1 MSKNCPLDKEYTHAC
16 CEGTSN
22 FGDSC
27 IDEERHEAREVCKLG
42 SILQTKKASKE
53 DVAKAYAASSLTNVT
68 SKSESVY
75 EEKQIGTATTV
86 NELIQL
92 LSGLLPLGATV
103 DVAASCHM
111 SDAEVWY
118 DEGTNTVILK

>member
-1 MSKNCPLDKEYTHAC
+1 M
-16 CEGTSN
+16 
-22 FGDSC
+22 
-27 IDEERHEAREVCKLG
+27 
-42 SILQTKKASKE
+42 
-53 DVAKAYAASSLTNVT
+53 
-68 SKSESVY
+68 VY

-92 LSGLLPLGATV
+92 LNGLLPLGATV

-111 SDAEVWY
+111 SDVEVWY

>member
-1 MSKNCPLDKEYTHAC
+1 M
-16 CEGTSN
+16 
-22 FGDSC
+22 
-27 IDEERHEAREVCKLG
+27 
-42 SILQTKKASKE
+42 
-53 DVAKAYAASSLTNVT
+53 
-68 SKSESVY
+68 VY

-92 LSGLLPLGATV
+92 LSKLPLVATV

>member
-1 MSKNCPLDKEYTHAC
+1 M
-16 CEGTSN
+16 
-22 FGDSC
+22 
-27 IDEERHEAREVCKLG
+27 
-42 SILQTKKASKE
+42 
-53 DVAKAYAASSLTNVT
+53 
-68 SKSESVY
+68 VY

-92 LSGLLPLGATV
+92 LSNLPLGATV

-111 SDAEVWY
+111 SDVEVWY